1 MSPDTSDALSGSVAS
16 ATTQRAHTRPRLAVV
31 DRDPGFMQVLS
42 NRLDSLGWD
51 LRALSSAV
59 TIDALVGM
67 RLNALV
73 VDLAVLGPGSWEY
86 LERVCT
92 RLPGLAVIV
101 CTGPSSVAQRV
112 RGLRLGADAWMTKP
126 CHAEELICV
135 IEAAIRRHRRNEMPV
150 IEESVAVGEIYIRP
164 DLYQAYRGEQS
175 LELTAREFEILQ
187 LLSQSDRVL
196 RREEIYERVWG
207 YAMAHGDRSVDVFV
221 RKLRQKLKSV
231 SSEWSYIHTH
241 FGVGYRF
248 APEPAIGDADPAV
261 ELTGD
266 DGDLTVEPDSD
277 VSVRTGQTQP
287 IAPSSA
293 AQHPVHS

>member
-1 MSPDTSDALSGSVAS
+1 
-16 ATTQRAHTRPRLAVV
+16 
-31 DRDPGFMQVLS
+31 
-42 NRLDSLGWD
+42 
-51 LRALSSAV
+51 
-59 TIDALVGM
+59 
-67 RLNALV
+67 
-73 VDLAVLGPGSWEY
+73 
-86 LERVCT
+86 
-92 RLPGLAVIV
+92 
-101 CTGPSSVAQRV
+101 
-112 RGLRLGADAWMTKP
+112 
-126 CHAEELICV
+126 V